1 MTPRLT
7 FPALLVA
14 LCLLA
19 APAFAADEPMP
30 RTVNTSGESVVYVRP
45 DEAVVG
51 FGIESFADTLDK
63 AKQQNEEASA
73 KLLKAIKALG
83 IEEKHVQTDT
93 VQIEIH
99 YKEGNH
105 PTLGI
110 EGYFA
115 RRSYSVTLKD
125 IKLLE
130 KLVDTALKNGANQ
143 LMGFEYRTS
152 ELRKYRD
159 QARQMAIKAAKE
171 KAEALSTDL
180 ACKVGSPR
188 TINEGGFGYFGTS
201 YRWGGNSFN
210 LQAQNAA
217 QVAPGGEGGDEAT
230 MPLGQIG
237 IRANVSVTFDLVPAG
252 EKPDKAA
259 PKAAA
264 GRPGAKDLDEDHA
277 RLRAELDEAR
287 AELERQVKELRE
299 KTRELDSK

>member
-1 MTPRLT
+1 MTPPRALAT
-7 FPALLVA
+7 VLFAVCALATPA
-14 LCLLA
+14 
-19 APAFAADEPMP
+19 AFAADEPMP

-45 DEAVVG
+45 DEACIG

-63 AKQQNEEASA
+63 AKQQNEEASGR
-73 KLLKAIKALG
+73 LLKAIKALG
-83 IEEKHVQTDT
+83 IEDKHVQTDT
-93 VQIEIH
+93 VQVQIH

-115 RRSYSVTLKD
+115 RRQYSVTLKD
-125 IKLLE
+125 VKLLE

-143 LMGFEYRTS
+143 LFGLEYRTS
-152 ELRKYRD
+152 QLRKYRD

-188 TINEGGFGYFGTS
+188 TINEGGFGYYGTS
-201 YRWGGNSFN
+201 YQWGGNSFN
-210 LQAQNAA
+210 VQNSA
-217 QVAPGGEGGDEAT
+217 QVAPGGGGGGDEET

-237 IRANVSVTFDLVPAG
+237 IRANVSVTFDLVPGG
-252 EKPDKAA
+252 EKPADKPA

-264 GRPGAKDLDEDHA
+264 DRPEALEDQHA
-277 RLRAELDEAR
+277 RLKAELDAVR
-287 AELERQVKELRE
+287 AELENQIKAVE
-299 KTRELDSK
+299 KDRR